1 MYRSNAGAELRDRAG
16 DPKTRALGLRHV
28 HRNVWLLG
36 ITSLLTDASSEMVA
50 AVLPLYAVYFLH
62 VSPLAF
68 GVVDALQQG
77 GASLVKLA
85 SGWLSDRSQLHKP
98 IAASGYLASTLS
110 RFGLLI
116 AGPSAGA
123 LVPMVA
129 LDRIG
134 KGIRTAPRDAI
145 ISLSVNRGA
154 LASAFGVH
162 RALDTGGAMVGPV
175 LGFAVLYWIRDG
187 YDVVFAIS
195 LALAAIGVAVLVT
208 FVQTPGPIAGSEAPP
223 MASTT
228 AAPWGRPFLRVAASA
243 AVFGLASVSDS
254 FIYLTLQRSL
264 GFRAELL
271 PLLYVATPAVYLTL
285 AVPAGRM
292 ADRVGRARV
301 VLIGYGCLLALYVVL
316 ASSLPALAMAT
327 LSVSLLGAFYAATD
341 GVFAALASAELSVQR
356 RTTGLA
362 IVGTCN
368 DAGRMVASLVFG
380 WLWSHDT
387 AASAVEYFQLVLL
400 AAMLISGSMLW
411 SVLKGGASAHVHRD
425 S

>member
-1 MYRSNAGAELRDRAG
+1 MYQSNVSAELRDRAG

-85 SGWLSDRSQLHKP
+85 SGWLSDRAQLHKP
-98 IAASGYLASTLS
+98 VAASGYLASTLS

-116 AGPSAGA
+116 AGPSAAA
-123 LVPMVA
+123 LLPMVA

-145 ISLSVNRGA
+145 ISLSVSRGA
-154 LASAFGVH
+154 LAAAFGLH
-162 RALDTGGAMVGPV
+162 RALDTGGAMIGPV
-175 LGFAVLYWIRDG
+175 LGFAVLQWIRDG
-187 YDVVFAIS
+187 YDVIFAIG

-208 FVQTPGPIAGSEAPP
+208 FVETPRPTAKSAAQP
-223 MASTT
+223 MVSDNG
-228 AAPWGRPFLRVAASA
+228 APWGRPFLGVAASA
-243 AVFGLASVSDS
+243 AVFGLASISDS
-254 FIYLTLQRSL
+254 FIYLTLQKSL

-285 AVPAGRM
+285 AVPAGRV

-301 VLIGYGCLLALYVVL
+301 VVVGYGCLLALYVVL
-316 ASSLPALAMAT
+316 SSALPGLAMAT
-327 LSVSLLGAFYAATD
+327 LSVALLGAFYAATD
-341 GVFAALASAELSVQR
+341 GVFAALASAELPVQR

-368 DAGRMVASLVFG
+368 DMGRMVASLVFG

-387 AASAVEYFQLVLL
+387 ATNAVERFQLVLL
-400 AAMLISGSMLW
+400 VAMVISASMLW
-411 SVLKGGASAHVHRD
+411 PMLRSPNVHVHRD
-425 S
+425 G